1 MRPGIVEGARTSCQR
16 RLDTNKL
23 SCDRKIQKI
32 CNYYLPECK
41 QMNSADFAATYVTGS
56 SLSDFQ
62 NVHR

>member
-1 MRPGIVEGARTSCQR
+1 M
-16 RLDTNKL
+16 NKF
-23 SCDRKIQKI
+23 SCDRKFNASTKK

-41 QMNSADFAATYVTGS
+41 QMKSADFAATYLTGS